1 MEIIKKPWFN
11 SLEPAEILDAFGD
24 IQPRPIACC
33 NWASDYPYAPT
44 ASFRMFHNGE
54 YLFVRYDVTE
64 DCTAARVAEDNGE
77 VWTDSCVEFF
87 ISTDDKGYYNFE
99 TNCIGK
105 LLLGFRCKDKEPA
118 MAPKSVLDSV
128 KRFSSLPCSV
138 FDERHEA
145 QPWWLIIAIPASA
158 LFIHKFH
165 SWDGIKAKANVYK
178 CGDNLSKPHFLSWN
192 PINYPTPNFHL
203 PEFFGNLELE

>member
-1 MEIIKKPWFN
+1 
-11 SLEPAEILDAFGD
+11 
-24 IQPRPIACC
+24 
-33 NWASDYPYAPT
+33 
-44 ASFRMFHNGE
+44 MFHNGE

-87 ISTDDKGYYNFE
+87 ISPDNKGYYNFE

-128 KRFSSLPCSV
+128 KRFSLLPCSV
-138 FDERHEA
+138 FDERHDA
-145 QPWWLIIAIPASA
+145 KPWWLIIAIPASA
-158 LFIHKFH
+158 LFMHEFH

-192 PINYPTPNFHL
+192 PINHPTPNFHL

>member
-1 MEIIKKPWFN
+1 MMLSATFSPAD
-11 SLEPAEILDAFGD
+11 SLLQLGVGL
-24 IQPRPIACC
+24 
-33 NWASDYPYAPT
+33 PYAPT

-54 YLFVRYDVTE
+54 YLFVRYDVAE

-118 MAPKSVLDSV
+118 MAPKSVL
-128 KRFSSLPCSV
+128 
-138 FDERHEA
+138 
-145 QPWWLIIAIPASA
+145 IP
-158 LFIHKFH
+158 
-165 SWDGIKAKANVYK
+165 
-178 CGDNLSKPHFLSWN
+178 
-192 PINYPTPNFHL
+192 
-203 PEFFGNLELE
+203 

>member
-24 IQPRPIACC
+24 IQPQPIACC

-54 YLFVRYDVTE
+54 YLFVRYDVAE

-105 LLLGFRCKDKEPA
+105 LLLGKNLQWRQNQ
-118 MAPKSVLDSV
+118 
-128 KRFSSLPCSV
+128 SL
-138 FDERHEA
+138 
-145 QPWWLIIAIPASA
+145 IP
-158 LFIHKFH
+158 
-165 SWDGIKAKANVYK
+165 
-178 CGDNLSKPHFLSWN
+178 
-192 PINYPTPNFHL
+192 
-203 PEFFGNLELE
+203 